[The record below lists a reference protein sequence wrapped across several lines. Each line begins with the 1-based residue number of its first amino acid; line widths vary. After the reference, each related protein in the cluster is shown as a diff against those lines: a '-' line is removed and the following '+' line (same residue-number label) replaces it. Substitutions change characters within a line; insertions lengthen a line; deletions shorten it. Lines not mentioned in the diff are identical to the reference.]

1 MFQGEISEYL
11 MMAARFSGGGRQ
23 SFQGKSQ
30 SILCVAHS
38 VAYVVIIDEQAPFT
52 NTLV

>member
-1 MFQGEISEYL
+1 MFQGKISEYL

-30 SILCVAHS
+30 SILCVA
-38 VAYVVIIDEQAPFT
+38 YVVIIDEQAPFT
-52 NTLV
+52 NAFV